1 MMTLSQRR
9 CFDVSEQLLASALQV
24 IPLGAQTFSKS
35 MTQWPKGVSP
45 YFIDSASGAR
55 VTDVDGNQYVDL
67 INGLCAV
74 TLGHCHP
81 EVTEAVMAQ
90 IKKGVIFS
98 LSAKLEQDVARQII
112 AMVPGVEQVR
122 FGKNASDATAGA
134 VRLARAVTSRDH
146 VAVCGYHGWQDWYI
160 GSTSRWRGVPDA
172 TRSLTHPFP
181 YNDLNALE
189 HLLTTHSIAA
199 VVMEAMTLTD
209 PLPGYLEGVRGLCH
223 QHGALLVFDETITG
237 FRFANGGA
245 TDYFGVTPD
254 LVTFGKGIANGYP
267 LSAIGGPE
275 RLMRHMADLFF
286 SFTFGGE
293 CLSLAAASATLGL
306 LQTTPVIQ
314 ELTAKGHRL
323 ANTVSQLIKAHG
335 LEVAMGV
342 SGHPTWVFI
351 TIKDTPHASMWELKT
366 VWMQEMVARGV
377 LTFGTHNINHAM
389 TEDDMVWVESAYAEV
404 LPILADVVH
413 NGTLAKWLR
422 CEPLAPLFKVR

>member
-1 MMTLSQRR
+1 MTISKRR
-9 CFDVSEQLLASALQV
+9 CFDVSEQLLATALQV

-45 YFIDSASGAR
+45 YFIERASGAR
-55 VTDVDGNQYVDL
+55 VTDVDGNDYVDL

-81 EVTEAVMAQ
+81 DVTEAVTAQ
-90 IKKGVIFS
+90 LKKGVIFS
-98 LSAKLEQDVARQII
+98 LSSKLEQEVARQIVE
-112 AMVPGVEQVR
+112 MVPGVEQVR

-134 VRLARAVTSRDH
+134 VRLARAVTGRDH

-160 GSTSRWRGVPDA
+160 GSTSRWLGVPEA
-172 TRSLTHPFP
+172 TRSLTHSFP
-181 YNDLNALE
+181 YNDLEALTC
-189 HLLTTHSIAA
+189 LLRRHAIAA
-199 VVMEAMTLTD
+199 VVMEPMNINE
-209 PLPGYLEGVRGLCH
+209 PHPGYLKGVRALCD

-245 TDYFGVTPD
+245 SDYFGVTPD

-267 LSAIGGPE
+267 LSAIAGPK
-275 RLMRHMADLFF
+275 RLMHHMADLFY

-293 CLSLAAASATLGL
+293 CLSLAAASATLRL

-314 ELTAKGHRL
+314 ELTAKGQRL
-323 ANTVSQLIKAHG
+323 SETVSQLIKAND
-335 LEVAMGV
+335 LETVMGV

-351 TIKDTPHASMWELKT
+351 TIKDTPRVTMWELKT
-366 VWMQEMVARGV
+366 LWMQEMVARGV

-389 TEDDMVWVESAYAEV
+389 NDEDMAWVESAYGEV

-413 NGTLAKWLR
+413 NGTLSKWLR
-422 CEPLAPLFKVR
+422 CDPLVPLFKVR